1 MKNPPREDIEPSTG
15 KTTPRQSKDS
25 IPVQSKTTDTIATRR
40 RPLKLASFFAGI
52 GGFDLGFHRAGIKT
66 VYQCEIDSFCSE
78 VLAHHWPKVPRDQD
92 IKEVVL
98 SEIPQADIWSA
109 GFPCQDV
116 SLARARERA
125 GLRGARSG
133 LFYNFAELLG
143 GALPETVVLENV
155 PGLLSSHEGRDF
167 GIVIHTLAELGYGV
181 AWRVLNSKNFGVPQS
196 RQRVYIVG
204 CRDSPERASSIL
216 FEPERGT
223 GHLEAGGKSGTKTIS
238 PFMERASKDGRE
250 AFDGSGIA
258 VPKLSFCLSATT
270 GRHTGTDWS
279 RTYVAYEE
287 AARRLT
293 PAECEGLQGFPDR
306 WTLPLGWSD
315 DATSDSARYHALGN
329 AVSVPVITWLAERI
343 KATISVPT
351 ATEVALRLSGESLT
365 A

>member
-1 MKNPPREDIEPSTG
+1 MQTTTAEPIT
-15 KTTPRQSKDS
+15 K
-25 IPVQSKTTDTIATRR
+25 RR
-40 RPLKLASFFAGI
+40 PPLKLASFFAGI
-52 GGFDLGFHRAGIKT
+52 GGFDLGFHQAGIKS

-78 VLAHHWPKVPRDQD
+78 VLAHHWPAVQRDRD

-98 SEIPQADIWSA
+98 SEIPKADIWSA

-125 GLRGARSG
+125 GLKGARSG
-133 LFYNFAELLG
+133 LFYDFAELLG
-143 GALPETVVLENV
+143 GALPETVLLENV

-204 CRDSPERASSIL
+204 CRDNPERAASIL

-223 GHLEAGGKSGTKTIS
+223 GHLETGRKPGEKTIS

-250 AFDGSGIA
+250 NLDGSGLA

-279 RTYVAYEE
+279 RTYVAYDA

-293 PAECEGLQGFPDR
+293 PAECEGLQGFPDS

-315 DATSDSARYHALGN
+315 DSTSDSARYHALGN
-329 AVSVPVITWLAERI
+329 AVSVPVIAWLADRI
-343 KATISVPT
+343 KASISMPT
-351 ATEVALRLSGESLT
+351 ATETAVGLQSEILT